1 MKYYQFLL
9 VLIYSLL
16 VFSGVIMFE
25 LWWQVEYLYYS
36 NINIRDMLHYNQLLE
51 GHNTRY
57 VLVYPVY
64 WLSSVTG
71 LERHYLFSIVIM
83 LLIFTTSKLTSLTL
97 VRLGNISESSA
108 RVLSLLFFGSLSLVM
123 NGRIVFAVLA
133 MSWFI
138 WLFVCW
144 YSGVRLKARTVLL
157 SCVSILW
164 LSSVSSGTFS
174 VIYVAIVTWLAW
186 VAVRVASNLFLSLRD
201 LRISIV
207 LVVCLL
213 ISSPLFF
220 SYLDKNMSY
229 YNYSMQAMLE
239 HGVGNIFFFDGLAS
253 VIILLSIIS
262 FACLLYFGVF
272 LYFRSQ
278 KPVLILLAIGLFG
291 GLFGYST
298 LVMSVPPLF
307 IITISML
314 SRYVTSPR
322 YGKQR
327 EDVVMNY
334 NSY

>member
-1 MKYYQFLL
+1 
-9 VLIYSLL
+9 
-16 VFSGVIMFE
+16 
-25 LWWQVEYLYYS
+25 
-36 NINIRDMLHYNQLLE
+36 
-51 GHNTRY
+51 
-57 VLVYPVY
+57 
-64 WLSSVTG
+64 
-71 LERHYLFSIVIM
+71 
-83 LLIFTTSKLTSLTL
+83 
-97 VRLGNISESSA
+97 
-108 RVLSLLFFGSLSLVM
+108 
-123 NGRIVFAVLA
+123 
-133 MSWFI
+133 
-138 WLFVCW
+138 
-144 YSGVRLKARTVLL
+144 
-157 SCVSILW
+157 
-164 LSSVSSGTFS
+164 
-174 VIYVAIVTWLAW
+174 
-186 VAVRVASNLFLSLRD
+186 
-201 LRISIV
+201 
-207 LVVCLL
+207 
-213 ISSPLFF
+213 
-220 SYLDKNMSY
+220 
-229 YNYSMQAMLE
+229 MQAMLE